1 MEPNGPVVQR
11 LEGQPL
17 WLLVA
22 IWVIYAATVYLL
34 TPAILSVFLR
44 IAKRTQSRLDDL
56 MLKAARGPLRT
67 IFLIIGVGVVIEAA
81 ALPDQFRHYARPT
94 LFALIAVAVV
104 VYADRVTRA
113 VLATYMPEPAQA
125 ARSIIAG
132 AARGLVIAVGG
143 LIVLDSLGVSIN
155 AVLATLG
162 VGSLAVALGLQDT
175 LSQFLAGMFIAM
187 DQPIRMGDYVRVAS
201 GEEGIVEKVGWRSTR
216 LRMPQNTMVIIP
228 NSKLATSTILNFHM
242 PDTEMIIQV
251 PLMIAY
257 GTDLRRAEAILLEVA
272 RETVAT
278 TAGGVTT
285 PEPQVR
291 FTKFGETGI
300 ELNLAVG
307 VAQFTDQV
315 LVKHQ
320 LFLRL
325 DERFRR
331 EGIVVPY
338 PVREMRLGAEER
350 ALFDPSR
357 SPGSRPDQ
365 VVPFPAKARSAETE
379 S

>member
-1 MEPNGPVVQR
+1 MEPAGPEIVHR

-22 IWVIYAATVYLL
+22 VWVIYAAAVYLL
-34 TPAILSVFLR
+34 TPAILSIFLR
-44 IAKRTQSRLDDL
+44 IAGRTRSRLDDL
-56 MLKAARGPLRT
+56 LLKAARGPLRA
-67 IFLIIGVGVVIEAA
+67 ILLLIGVGVVIEAS

-104 VYADRVTRA
+104 VYADRVTRG
-113 VLATYMPEPAQA
+113 VLAAYMPEPAQA

-187 DQPIRMGDYVRVAS
+187 DQPIRMGDYVRIAS

-242 PDTEMIIQV
+242 PDTEMIVQV
-251 PLMIAY
+251 PLLIAY

-272 RETVAT
+272 RE
-278 TAGGVTT
+278 
-285 PEPQVR
+285 
-291 FTKFGETGI
+291 
-300 ELNLAVG
+300 
-307 VAQFTDQV
+307 
-315 LVKHQ
+315 
-320 LFLRL
+320 
-325 DERFRR
+325 
-331 EGIVVPY
+331 
-338 PVREMRLGAEER
+338 
-350 ALFDPSR
+350 
-357 SPGSRPDQ
+357 
-365 VVPFPAKARSAETE
+365 
-379 S
+379 